1 MSVERIDLSECKLVK
16 DESDIPGCYTSV
28 RGEYFI
34 PTMGRTGFYKTNE
47 SFFENVDLVE
57 HLSSSILSKLE
68 IPCADI
74 VLAKDDERNDRGCF
88 SMSVLG
94 ENEHFIPID
103 FKMITGDGKV
113 VYPGGIQRFVMS
125 DIENYKAQYPEIP
138 ADVLEER
145 KNFLKKYIFISA
157 FLGNYDVSTS
167 NCQLVYNENTGEY
180 RNPAYYDMGMS
191 FSGKSYGGSFPG
203 MKTDMETLEDL
214 YSTWPDEIKDIS
226 LKVERGLTKEMLSE
240 VLSRPIYDGLGAN
253 EIKKIWADLGE
264 KLSTI
269 SKKNEILYGEKRPE
283 NSFLIS
289 HDELEENT
297 RATPIGI
304 RGKAA
309 RFIEKIRNI
318 IRGDEGHDR

>member
-74 VLAKDDERNDRGCF
+74 VLAKNDATNDKGCF
-88 SMSVLG
+88 SMSVIG

-103 FKMITGDGKV
+103 FKMITGDGM
-113 VYPGGIQRFVMS
+113 VYPGGIQRLLMS

-138 ADVLEER
+138 AEVLEER
-145 KNFLKKYIFISA
+145 KDFLKKYSFISA
-157 FLGNYDVSTS
+157 FLGNFDVSTS

-191 FSGKSYGGSFPG
+191 FSGKSHGGSFPG
-203 MKTDMETLEDL
+203 KKTDIETLEEL
-214 YSTWPDEIKDIS
+214 YSIWPDEIKDIS
-226 LKVERGLTKEMLSE
+226 LKVGRGLTKEMVSELLS
-240 VLSRPIYDGLGAN
+240 SPIYEGFGEN
-253 EIKKIWADLGE
+253 ERKRIWSELGE
-264 KLSTI
+264 KLCFI
-269 SKKNEILYGEKRPE
+269 SKKNELLYGEKCPE
-283 NSFLIS
+283 NSFLID
-289 HDELEENT
+289 HEELEENS
-297 RATPIGI
+297 RAVPAGI
-304 RGKAA
+304 KGKVAK
-309 RFIEKIRNI
+309 FLEEIRNRV
-318 IRGDEGHDR
+318 RGEDAHDR